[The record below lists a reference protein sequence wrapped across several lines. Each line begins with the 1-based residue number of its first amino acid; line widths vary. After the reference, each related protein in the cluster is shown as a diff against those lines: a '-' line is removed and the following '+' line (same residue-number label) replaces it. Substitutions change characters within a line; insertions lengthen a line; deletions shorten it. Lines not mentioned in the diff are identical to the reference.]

1 MQPTHIFNLKRSKA
15 VLLLLALA
23 LTSTPVY
30 SQSSGQ
36 TLTIGGDVYGGGK
49 EGAVGTAN
57 TTATNATDKA
67 SVTLT
72 DATTNVTAVTINS
85 GQIRTVFGGGENGRV
100 YGKTNVNITGATT
113 QIGGEIDGKD
123 WTGTIHGGVFGAG
136 DGQEAYVFGGSNV
149 TVTNGH
155 IMQNVYG
162 GGNQADLMGTT
173 KVLLQGGDFNGNV
186 FAGARMANIFGY
198 SYVNIDCAN
207 AKNDLIINGVYGGND
222 ISGTAQA
229 SETWNWTK
237 ASALTLPFTPKVT
250 SIDKTYNAFVQ
261 ATTTPTTDGK
271 HVFVGQLFGGGNGA
285 YTYDTTDGSNWKLSI
300 DNGEADDTETTDVD
314 ESKTTFSG
322 LSLPTVDKVY
332 IELAGGTYGYTYGG
346 GNNATVVKNT
356 DICIDNNDAITTAGM
371 TTGAIVNDTR
381 LYAMGINLTT
391 FTNKYQ
397 FIRVFG
403 GNNLA
408 KMDIRPTWHMM
419 QGTINNLYSGG
430 NQGNM
435 TNKDGILLT
444 LQQPNMTINNVY
456 GGCRM
461 ADVDPENKKG
471 TGIDVAEE
479 TIDTKYKF
487 LKDYSAKVLVTA
499 GKITNVYGGNDVSG
513 NVYGG
518 SQLEIH
524 SSIIGDVYGGGNG
537 SYPYTDN
544 ASLKTDE
551 MYGDFYYEIPAGK
564 SSAEALN
571 MHRPNVENT
580 WVHISGESESTP
592 TYIGGAVYCGGN
604 SATLRKIGG
613 NLDDTSIKAHLQFGS
628 YVIANSMFLGSN
640 GENMVRGTVRELKQN
655 PSTLVWTEN
664 EIPILQKYA
673 ETSPDFSQMNL
684 TTPADF
690 EEYMRGVEVAI
701 KPDVSFDEG
710 YAPFSTKVGSI
721 YCGGNVGSMSADG
734 YFEVSFLNSLVIF
747 DKLVGGCND
756 ANVAK
761 SAYNAFHE
769 GGLTKQNMPTK
780 VAITIDGLKLEPRKL
795 TYDAEH
801 NTYSFDWNKTAEHM
815 FIGGNIYGGC
825 YKSGYINGGVTIN
838 LMADA
843 LSPATRTIANGTDVQ
858 MLEVHRDSVLNT
870 ALSIFG
876 AGYGEDSEIWGNT
889 KVNISSNADIV
900 KVFGGGEMGVVGN
913 LDRDTDGTRTGAIET
928 PYSTEIN
935 LLAGNADKIYGGGFE
950 GPVTGHTTVNLIGGT
965 AYDVIGGACNADI
978 EEYAETYVG
987 KADAATIP
995 TITNNIYGAN
1005 DFGGTIKGKKSFASQ
1020 VRTEVAGMVYNNALL
1035 TAAAYVEYTKG
1046 KANYIFGGAKAAY
1059 DYTNQTYYSEYTNA
1073 SGAPIGDFVK
1083 PAIGNAFVNFRPES
1097 DENSKVTRVYGAG
1110 QGFYNERDKDAL
1122 QKNSYVLIDIP
1133 KDIENFASL
1142 EVFGAGD
1149 YSGVGMT
1156 IPAATVRT
1164 NEATAGDVTAAA
1176 VIDLARGSISNVY
1189 GGSYKQG
1196 FTRRTIVNV
1205 PAGSTIDMSYL
1216 YGGAY
1221 GVALADGHDL
1231 GNKYPCDVY
1240 ESNVNFNSSTARCRT
1255 IYGGNNSYR
1264 RTLYTHV
1271 NINAPVQ
1278 YVHKTYGLTHANIF
1292 GAGYGKDTW
1301 AQYTEVNLN
1310 DHAKVYEPYGGG
1322 EAGSV
1327 YNKQSAEAFAATN
1340 GWSLAIPGDYTT
1352 TDAGYDH
1359 GGLDNA
1365 LAHTTQLYADYGT
1378 SNPNINV
1385 STNGKYNSN
1394 VHIYRGAEVVNY
1406 AYGAGLGAHVA
1417 PSVVSSG
1424 TTAVVSGTSYI
1435 DLLGGIVNKDLY
1447 AAGTTGA
1454 VQDTLGLSFTASA
1467 TAYIKG
1473 GMARNVYGGGWDGPV
1488 GRHNS
1493 STTDITD
1500 DVLGET
1506 NVIIGRPE
1514 ADIAAGYTEAYA
1526 LDPTLDEDEY
1536 YFYNGVPAI
1545 TRNAYAG
1552 GEGGVVRGT
1561 ANLNIF
1567 NGLVGYRYKHKDD
1580 ITESEKNYYKIE
1592 TESGNI
1598 KYVAMDA
1605 DDDLTG
1611 ESYFYV
1617 EEIDQDNVGDNIMY
1631 EAGNAFGGGYAANSD
1646 VDIANVKL
1654 WNGIIRNSMYGG
1666 GEIATIGRGAISSGT
1681 RTIYK
1686 PGETHVTMWGGHVLR
1701 DVFGGGRGFNNWKTE
1716 DKSAGNTNGYVFGKT
1731 DVNIHYGTIGT
1742 RDGVAKGYGNV
1753 FGGGNVG
1760 FVYSRYG
1767 KQGTTGDGNFEGWYY
1782 EDPSAKKLS
1791 EDTRV
1796 EVKVYGKALQDVTIA
1811 GNTYYK
1817 GDFIPNTVL
1826 DQLTGDDSDKPT
1838 WAKVDQSGIVIYNA
1852 VFAGGNVSAGS
1863 DKIMAFSKTVFGNS
1877 TASVID
1883 IYGRDLIS
1891 IGGSGV
1897 GGLYGDGNLT
1907 FVDGYRELNIT
1918 NYGTDYYSLSGS
1930 LNSEEFTQL
1939 TPRQQSFYI
1948 TRFEC
1953 QKAHD
1958 AYEVG
1963 DVILTDI
1970 YNTLADE
1977 YKTTEYW
1984 KPGQSIINEG
1994 RYINTV
2000 QRCDFCGIKG
2010 SRLVLHGAIDRA
2022 QDEAEADYTNY
2033 TINRV
2038 GELSLNQNNQ
2048 LGQKHG
2054 CYFGIYNVVKFLG
2067 GVTSDV
2073 HFAGTGAAKRETTS
2087 TGTDFEADGT
2097 TTYYDWK
2104 QAHLNLNNRNDG
2116 TSPNKIALASGVYLE
2131 IVKDL
2136 DASGNKNYGPIT
2148 GVVELDLLNV
2158 STGEGG
2164 GYVYAKNI
2172 HGVPTYTAKYADV
2185 LSDANQQLV
2194 TNRAFEYAAATNADE
2209 MQTSGNFV
2217 HAQPKR
2223 ILDDCF
2229 PESKKYVGATASPAH
2244 YWFIRGEFYV
2254 YEQLVSAY
2262 TGGADAYNT
2271 ELSIP
2276 LTMSIQGNAK
2286 LRLLN
2291 VIPGLYANPE
2301 NLKLKSYNAEDPTLS
2316 VSDSISIVNNA
2327 IVKTYG
2333 QGDPISYWDW
2343 YNASN
2348 AERAMFVKD
2357 TDVMVCKA
2365 QFTLGSRTY
2374 YPGEAINIS
2383 EYNSIASQSG
2393 TDVFGATVTAGDMF
2407 SVANEVSRDNGY
2419 VLTLDMSNPS
2429 KWDDYYRHSIDQI
2442 GDPIKKAQYLD
2453 TYNSLSPTEQE
2464 ALAKEYVKSA
2474 TFKCN
2479 TSGTYG
2485 QYYFYR
2491 DDVISHNVY
2500 KMEDQVTGHVSTDT
2514 QAEFEAAYIV
2524 DKDCEVTLA
2533 GGEHKTYTKG
2543 TSIPDSV
2550 YQAITNS
2557 DRDDNIKPAYIC
2569 VSTVLVGPGDYR
2581 VLNQLV
2587 PESDYN
2593 SWSDEVKGK
2602 FQKAYY
2608 CMKKGSWGGK
2618 YYEKDHNYNAI
2629 DYGQL
2634 LEQER
2639 QHFSY
2644 NYDALDLLLYKDYHS
2659 GGNSF
2664 AYDSYADYTRYI
2676 SQVGGTNHN
2685 NAISVFDKTGA
2696 PLYSTYAR
2704 LDYTATFN
2712 SEKEAD
2718 KFTYVKD
2725 EPNKTVTKGVKLNND
2740 EYESL
2745 PNDRKYYAD
2754 FAVSDAHLKDKDGN
2768 NWSDGN
2774 YHTFIVKNTFDVAGK
2789 MYNAGMS
2796 ITHSEFTSLGTL
2808 QQGNVEQVIIP
2819 HAKGA
2824 GTYYFCTENYIAG
2837 ANDGNVSGGSS
2848 SAVTDISGTDYA
2860 VNTEV
2865 PLGTV
2870 IDQTTMMGIPN
2881 YQLHFDITGEI
2892 PVEET
2897 TLYVPVTADIN
2908 ALQRDRYV
2916 TAIYEYT
2923 YTESNADGTEFETRV
2938 EKHIVNIRIK
2948 FLSGTPVIGKLKE
2961 PELVL
2966 PLETVGLDIPTIQE
2980 GAFPILGGGWEIY
2993 PTEEYAK
3000 RHRNGREYVNGGE
3013 PLYFYQNGHYVA
3025 YYALT
3030 RMGKTFSDPVPVH
3043 VANYQRM
3050 ADVITDPHHM
3060 YINHRDNDRD
3070 PKIYIDSRNSD
3081 TNGNSITLN
3090 STTYANELDAMQ
3102 GMWSLVNGDFGT
3114 EYNTEVDGQ
3123 SRTITGAKNLEF
3135 FLQNEVASSLTTWT
3149 SLGDESHCFEGI
3161 FHGNGNTITGLSN
3174 SLFGKLCG
3182 RVYNL
3187 GVMGSF
3193 TAGGVANTGSG
3204 RIENAWV
3211 WTSATP
3217 TGKAVYADPEL
3228 GDSHTRVINSY
3239 YPQTNA
3245 FTPWTGAD
3253 AIEVKP
3259 RPVEHFVNGAVAY
3272 DLNRYYLEARYRL
3285 NGGKTDGTINDNLL
3299 FRLPDGTLVKDTE
3312 AAQINDV
3319 NGKKPGD
3326 TGYIPTYPN
3335 MIYTINYA
3343 DTDYARFDKLN
3354 GGGKVGYVEKYF
3366 DDGDFRFSD
3375 GRKPLKAD
3383 LRLSA
3388 AHGYLPIY
3396 PDDYMFFGQKLTYDI
3411 FNDAGGNPIAH
3422 ATHPQAIAKSHTTGS
3437 GEDVDNSK
3445 HGLLVNDVSDRS
3457 ENRVYRAPAYFRN
3470 GVYGNS
3476 VMFNAN
3482 AVFVDSYSNPVLG
3495 ETVYPH
3501 RGMTAIDFTGAQ
3513 GDTHGYQGVVAGLA
3527 SDFTDRANGYRP
3539 LLDYERLDRIQTR
3552 GITQN
3557 LLAYTP
3563 KADIAGSKTAQ
3574 TNSVLTAYFHD
3585 PAYAETNTTYR
3596 NVAVQNTTGIR
3607 GHLVQQMTTTKAA
3620 GGEYEYQAQVD
3631 HLLVDRQDFNAPMP
3645 YTFAADKRMWYQ
3657 RRPDNYAQGAVG
3669 WEGVSLPFQ
3678 AELVTTQ
3685 DKGEISHFYDGSEVG
3700 HEYWLREYKG
3710 KLSEDAET
3718 VTANMEYPAAG
3729 SNEKNYTNTFLYDY
3743 YYSKDEFH
3751 DLNNPDQYQQQYY
3764 ASAHTWNDYPYS
3776 VAGRPYIAGFPGAKY
3791 YEFDLSGNFLPLHR
3805 INNETITNPGA
3816 QTITF
3821 ASPAG
3826 ASIAKSDREISDG
3839 KASADNYIFTPS
3851 YLNTETAAGS
3861 YVLNSAGSSFDKTDA
3876 ETTVGAFRPYFT
3888 KSSGAKARRIVFG
3901 KTPTNVG
3908 DVDKKAHKSS
3918 NTDGELIIYA
3928 QNGQIVVES
3937 TLADATEVRIT
3948 TASGIQIKQF
3958 TIEPG
3963 QTIATPVTSHG
3974 VYIVNRQKL
3983 MVR

>member
-1 MQPTHIFNLKRSKA
+1 MKRSKA
-15 VLLLLALA
+15 LMLLLALA
-23 LTSTPVY
+23 LTSTPLY
-30 SQSSGQ
+30 SQTQ

-49 EGAVGTAN
+49 NGAVGTGN
-57 TTATNATDKA
+57 TTATNATAKE

-72 DATTNVTAVTINS
+72 DATTDVTEVTINS
-85 GQIRTVFGGGENGRV
+85 GKIRTVFGGGENGRV
-100 YGKTNVNITGATT
+100 YGKTNVNITGTTT
-113 QIGGEIDGKD
+113 QIGGDIDGKD
-123 WTGTIHGGVFGAG
+123 WTGTIYGGVFGAG
-136 DGQEAYVFGGSNV
+136 DGAGAYVFGGSNV
-149 TVTNGH
+149 TVTNGS

-162 GGNQADLMGTT
+162 GGNQADLMGSTQ
-173 KVLLQGGDFNGNV
+173 VLLQGGDFQGNV

-198 SYVNIDCAN
+198 SYVNIDGAN
-207 AKNDLIINGVYGGND
+207 ALNDIIINSVYGGND

-229 SETWNWTK
+229 SDTWAWTR
-237 ASALTLPFTPKVT
+237 ASALTLPFTPKVSAIT
-250 SIDKTYNAFVQ
+250 SAYNAFVQ
-261 ATTTPTTDGK
+261 ATPTATGK
-271 HVFVGQLFGGGNGA
+271 HVYVGQIFGGGNGDYA
-285 YTYDTTDGSNWKLSI
+285 YDETGGEGNWKVTLST
-300 DNGEADDTETTDVD
+300 GEADNTETTDVD
-314 ESKTTFSG
+314 ESHSTFTD

-332 IELAGGTYGYTYGG
+332 LELAGGTYGYAYGG
-346 GNNATVVKNT
+346 GNKATVVQNT
-356 DICIDNNDAITTAGM
+356 DICIDNADAITPAGM
-371 TTGAIVNDTR
+371 VAGAVVDDSR
-381 LYAMGINLTT
+381 LSDMGINLTT
-391 FTNKYQ
+391 FTNDYQ
-397 FIRVFG
+397 FIRMFG

-408 KMDIRPTWHMM
+408 TMDIRPTWHMM
-419 QGTINNLYSGG
+419 QGSINNLYSGG
-430 NQGNM
+430 NKGDM

-461 ADVDPENKKG
+461 ANVDPEGKTG

-487 LKDYSAKVLVTA
+487 LANYSAKVLVTA
-499 GKITNVYGGNDVSG
+499 GRIYNVYGGNDVSG

-544 ASLKTDE
+544 ASLETDK

-564 SSAEALN
+564 TSAQALN

-580 WVHISGESESTP
+580 WVHIAGNSESDP

-613 NLDDTSIKAHLQFGS
+613 DLDDTSISAHLQFGS

-640 GENMVRGTVRELKQN
+640 GENMVRGMVTELTQN
-655 PSTLVWTEN
+655 ASTLAWESN
-664 EIPILQKYA
+664 DIPILQKYA
-673 ETSPDFSQMNL
+673 EASPDFSQMDL
-684 TTPADF
+684 TDPATFD
-690 EEYMRGVEVAI
+690 EYMCGVEVAI
-701 KPDVSFDEG
+701 KPTVSFDEG
-710 YAPFSTKVGSI
+710 YAGYSTKVGSL

-734 YFEVSFLNSLVIF
+734 YFNVDFLNSLVIF
-747 DKLVGGCND
+747 EKLVGGCNN

-761 SAYNAFHE
+761 GTYNAFHE
-769 GGLTKQNMPTK
+769 GGLTSPNTPTK
-780 VAITIDGLKLEPRKL
+780 VTITIDGLKLEPRIL
-795 TYDAEH
+795 TYDASS
-801 NTYSFDWNKTAEHM
+801 NTYTFDWNKTSENM

-838 LMADA
+838 LKADA
-843 LSPATRTIANGTDVQ
+843 ISDVAKAIADGTNVRE
-858 MLEVHRDSVLNT
+858 LEVHRDSVLNT

-889 KVNISSNADIV
+889 VVNISDAANIV

-913 LDRDTDGTRTGAIET
+913 LERDADGIRTGNIEAAV
-928 PYSTEIN
+928 STEIN

-950 GPVTGHTTVNLIGGT
+950 GPVTGHTTVNLVGGT

-987 KADAATIP
+987 EVDASTIP
-995 TITNNIYGAN
+995 VITNNIYGAN
-1005 DFGGTIKGKKSFASQ
+1005 DFGGKIKDTKSFASK
-1020 VRTEVAGMVYNNALL
+1020 VRTEVAGMVYNNDLL
-1035 TAAAYVEYTKG
+1035 TAAAYIEYTKG
-1046 KANYIFGGAKAAY
+1046 KAKYIFGGAKAAY

-1073 SGAPIGDFVK
+1073 SGEPIGAFVK
-1083 PAIGNAFVNFRPES
+1083 PAIGNAFVNFRPEN
-1097 DENSKVTRVYGAG
+1097 DDNSAVARVYGAG
-1110 QGFYNERDKDAL
+1110 QGYYNERDKDAL
-1122 QKNSYVLIDIP
+1122 QDNSYVLIDIP
-1133 KDIENFASL
+1133 SGIENFAQL

-1164 NEATAGDVTAAA
+1164 NEATDGDVTAAA
-1176 VIDLARGSISNVY
+1176 VIDLARGNINSVY

-1221 GVALADGHDL
+1221 GVASADGHTL
-1231 GNKYPCDVY
+1231 GNLFPCDVY
-1240 ESNVNFNSSTARCRT
+1240 ESNVNFSSSTARCRT

-1278 YVHKTYGLTHANIF
+1278 YVHAKYGLTHANIF

-1327 YNKQSAEAFAATN
+1327 YNKQSTEAFAAAN
-1340 GWSLAIPGDYTT
+1340 GWSLEIPGYTT
-1352 TDAGYDH
+1352 TDASYDH

-1394 VHIYRGAEVVNY
+1394 VHIYKGAEVVNY

-1454 VQDTLGLSFTASA
+1454 VQDTLGLKSFTASS

-1493 STTDITD
+1493 STTAITD

-1506 NVIIGRPE
+1506 NVIIGRPD
-1514 ADIAAGYTEAYA
+1514 ADIAAGYTEAHA

-1545 TRNAYAG
+1545 TRNAYAA
-1552 GEGGVVRGT
+1552 GEGGVVHGT
-1561 ANLNIF
+1561 ANLNIY
-1567 NGLVGYRYKHKDD
+1567 NGLIGYRYKHKDN
-1580 ITESEKNYYKIE
+1580 ITVSEKNYYRIE
-1592 TESGNI
+1592 TENGDI
-1598 KYVAMDA
+1598 KYVTMDA

-1611 ESYFYV
+1611 EDYFYV

-1631 EAGNAFGGGYAANSD
+1631 DAGNAFGGGYAVNSD
-1646 VDIANVKL
+1646 VDIANITL

-1666 GEIATIGRGAISSGT
+1666 GEIATIGRGVINETSPGSGEYT
-1681 RTIYK
+1681 ADIYK

-1716 DKSAGNTNGYVFGKT
+1716 DKSEGNTNGFIFGKT

-1742 RDGVAKGYGNV
+1742 REGVAKGYGNV
-1753 FGGGNVG
+1753 FGGGNIG
-1760 FVYSRYG
+1760 FVYSQYT
-1767 KQGTTGDGNFEGWYY
+1767 KQADGWYY
-1782 EDPSAKKLS
+1782 EDYSSSPKKPS

-1796 EVKVYGKALQDVTIA
+1796 EVKVYGKALEPVTIA
-1811 GNTYYK
+1811 GTSYSK
-1817 GDFIPNTVL
+1817 GAFIPNTEL
-1826 DQLTGDDSDKPT
+1826 DKLTGDDSDKPT
-1838 WAKVDQSGIVIYNA
+1838 WAKVDQTGVVIYNA

-1877 TASVID
+1877 TASVVD

-1918 NYGTDYYSLSGS
+1918 NYGTDYYSLQGT
-1930 LNSEEFTQL
+1930 LDETGFNEL

-1948 TRFEC
+1948 TRYEC
-1953 QKAHD
+1953 QKAHE

-1970 YNTLADE
+1970 YNTLDDE

-2038 GELSLNQNNQ
+2038 GELSLNQSHQ
-2048 LGQKHG
+2048 TGQVSHG

-2073 HFAGTGAAKRETTS
+2073 RFAGSSGAVRETTS
-2087 TGTDFEADGT
+2087 TGSDFVADGT
-2097 TTYYDWK
+2097 TTYYQWK
-2104 QAHLNLNNRNDG
+2104 QNHLNENNRNDG
-2116 TSPNKIALASGVYLE
+2116 TSPNKIALASGVFLE

-2136 DASGNKNYGPIT
+2136 DVSGNKVYGPIT

-2158 STGEGG
+2158 SAGEGG
-2164 GYVYAKNI
+2164 GYVYAENI
-2172 HGVPTYTAKYADV
+2172 HGVPTYTATYADV
-2185 LSDANQQLV
+2185 ISDANHNLV
-2194 TNRAFEYAAATNADE
+2194 TNRAFEYATATDADE

-2229 PESKKYVGATASPAH
+2229 PDSKSYVGTGASPAH
-2244 YWFIRGEFYV
+2244 YWYIRGEFYV

-2271 ELSIP
+2271 EMSIP

-2291 VIPGLYANPE
+2291 VIPGLYADPA
-2301 NLKLKSYNAEDPTLS
+2301 NLPLRSYNADDPTLS

-2348 AERAMFVKD
+2348 AERAMFVRD
-2357 TDVMVCKA
+2357 ADVMVCKT
-2365 QFTLGSRTY
+2365 QFTLGSKTY

-2383 EYNSIASQSG
+2383 EYNTIKDQTG
-2393 TDVFGATVTAGDMF
+2393 KDVFDTDVTASDMF
-2407 SVANEVSRDNGY
+2407 CAANEVSKGNGY
-2419 VLTLDMSNPS
+2419 VLTVDLSNPS
-2429 KWDDYYRHSIDQI
+2429 KWDDYYRHLIDQT
-2442 GDPIKKAQYLD
+2442 GDPIKKAQYLEA
-2453 TYNSLSPTEQE
+2453 YNALSPTEQE
-2464 ALAKEYVKSA
+2464 EFIKQYVKSA
-2474 TFKCN
+2474 TFKCKEGE
-2479 TSGTYG
+2479 SGTYG
-2485 QYYFYR
+2485 QYYFHR

-2500 KMEDQVTGHVSTDT
+2500 AMETGVTGHVETET
-2514 QAEFEAAYIV
+2514 QAKFEEAYILV
-2524 DKDCEVTLA
+2524 NDYEVTLA
-2533 GGEHKTYTKG
+2533 GGERKTYTKG
-2543 TSIPDSV
+2543 TSIPESV
-2550 YQAITNS
+2550 YDAITNS
-2557 DRDDNIKPAYIC
+2557 DKEDNIKPAYIC
-2569 VSTVLVGPGDYR
+2569 VSTVLVAPGDYR

-2587 PESDYN
+2587 PETDYN
-2593 SWSDEVKGK
+2593 GWTTEVQGK
-2602 FQKAYY
+2602 FQPAYY
-2608 CMKKGSWGGK
+2608 CMKDGSWGGK
-2618 YYEKDHNYNAI
+2618 YYEENHNYNAI

-2634 LEQER
+2634 LPEER
-2639 QHFSY
+2639 SHFTY
-2644 NYDALDLLLYKDYHS
+2644 NYDALDLLLYSDYVDHHP
-2659 GGNSF
+2659 GNSYAF
-2664 AYDSYADYTRYI
+2664 DDYADYI
-2676 SQVGGTNHN
+2676 EFVNSVGGTNHN
-2685 NAISVFDKTGA
+2685 NAISVFDKTGTTF
-2696 PLYSTYAR
+2696 YSGYAH

-2712 SEKEAD
+2712 SD
-2718 KFTYVKD
+2718 DSDDQFTYVKD
-2725 EPNKTVTKGVKLNND
+2725 GASTAVSKGVALTND

-2745 PNDRKYYAD
+2745 PNDRQYYAS
-2754 FAVSDAHLKDKDGN
+2754 FAVSDTHLSDKDGN
-2768 NWSDGN
+2768 TWSDAN
-2774 YHTFIVKNTFDVAGK
+2774 YHTFIVKNTFDVAGT
-2789 MYNAGMS
+2789 MYNAGKS
-2796 ITHSEFTSLGTL
+2796 ITHAVFSSLGT
-2808 QQGNVEQVIIP
+2808 QQQANVQEVIIP
-2819 HAKGA
+2819 YAKGS
-2824 GTYYFCTENYIAG
+2824 GTYYFCTETYTVG
-2837 ANDGNVSGGSS
+2837 VNDGNVSMGTDET
-2848 SAVTDISGTDYA
+2848 SAVSDISG
-2860 VNTEV
+2860 NTYSVGADV
-2865 PLGTV
+2865 PLGTI
-2870 IDQTTMMGIPN
+2870 IDYAAMTGIPN
-2881 YQLHFDITGEI
+2881 YQLNFDITGEI

-2897 TLYVPVTADIN
+2897 TLYVPVSADIN

-2923 YTESNADGTEFETRV
+2923 YTESNAAGTEFETRI

-3013 PLYFYQNGHYVA
+3013 PLYFYQNDHYVA

-3030 RMGKTFSDPVPVH
+3030 RMGKSFSDPVPVH

-3050 ADVITDPHHM
+3050 ADVITDPNHM

-3070 PKIYIDSRNSD
+3070 PKIYIDSRSSD

-3090 STTYANELDAMQ
+3090 STTYANELDALQ
-3102 GMWSLVNGDFGT
+3102 GVWSLVNGDFGT
-3114 EYNTEVDGQ
+3114 EYSTEVDGQ
-3123 SRTITGAKNLEF
+3123 SRTITGAENLEF
-3135 FLQNEVASSLTTWT
+3135 FLQSEVATALPTWT
-3149 SLGDESHCFEGI
+3149 PLGDDTHCFEGI

-3193 TAGGVANTGSG
+3193 TAGGIANTGEG

-3211 WTSATP
+3211 WSAGTP
-3217 TGKAVYADPEL
+3217 SGQAVYANPAADA
-3228 GDSHTRVINSY
+3228 RVINAY
-3239 YPQTNA
+3239 YPDVNTG
-3245 FTPWTGAD
+3245 FTGSTGN
-3253 AIEVKP
+3253 IEVTE
-3259 RPVEHFVNGAVAY
+3259 RTVEEFVNGAVTY

-3285 NGGKTDGTINDNLL
+3285 NGSKTDGTVNDKLF
-3299 FRLPDGTLVKDTE
+3299 FRLPDGTLVQDTE
-3312 AAQINDV
+3312 ADQINDA

-3335 MIYTINYA
+3335 MEYTINYA
-3343 DTDYARFDKLN
+3343 DADYARFDKL
-3354 GGGKVGYVEKYF
+3354 GTGGKVGYVEKYF

-3383 LRLSA
+3383 MRLSA
-3388 AHGYLPIY
+3388 TSGYLPIY
-3396 PDDYMFFGQKLTYDI
+3396 PDDYIFFGQKLTYDI
-3411 FNDAGGNPIAH
+3411 LNDAGGNPIAH
-3422 ATHPQAIAKSHTTGS
+3422 ATHPQAVAKSHTTGS

-3445 HGLLVNDVSDRS
+3445 HGLLVNDVTDRS

-3470 GVYGNS
+3470 GTYSANNYA
-3476 VMFNAN
+3476 MFNAN
-3482 AVFVDSYSNPVLG
+3482 AVFVDNYNNAVLSS
-3495 ETVYPH
+3495 TVYPH
-3501 RGMTAIDFTGAQ
+3501 HNMTAIDFTGGN

-3527 SDFTDRANGYRP
+3527 SDFTDRANGYHP
-3539 LLDYERLDRIQTR
+3539 LLDYERLDRILTS
-3552 GITQN
+3552 GITHN

-3574 TNSVLTAYFHD
+3574 TNEVLTNYFHD
-3585 PAYAETNTTYR
+3585 PAYAETNTAYR
-3596 NVAVQNTTGIR
+3596 NVAVQNTSTIH
-3607 GHLVQQMTTTKAA
+3607 GHLVQQATATIASGA
-3620 GGEYEYQAQVD
+3620 SDYEYQSLVD
-3631 HLLVDRQDFNAPMP
+3631 HLLVDRHDFNAPMP
-3645 YTFAADKRMWYQ
+3645 YTFAANKRMWYQ
-3657 RRPDNYAQGAVG
+3657 RHPDNYAQGTAG

-3678 AELVTTQ
+3678 TELVTTQ
-3685 DKGEISHFYDGSEVG
+3685 DKGEITHFYTDSEVG

-3710 KLSEDAET
+3710 KLSEDADK
-3718 VTANMEYPAAG
+3718 VTAKMEYPATG
-3729 SNEKNYTNTFLYDY
+3729 SNTKNYTNTFLYEY
-3743 YYSKDEFH
+3743 YYSQDGFH

-3764 ASAHTWNDYPYS
+3764 SSAHEMENYPYS
-3776 VAGRPYIAGFPGAKY
+3776 VAGRPYIAGFPGSKY
-3791 YEFDLSGNFLPLHR
+3791 YEFDLSGNFEPLHR
-3805 INNETITNPGA
+3805 INNETIVNPGA

-3821 ASPAG
+3821 ASPVG
-3826 ASIAKSDREISDG
+3826 TTIAKSDAEISG
-3839 KASADNYIFTPS
+3839 GAVSADGYIFTPT
-3851 YLNTETAAGS
+3851 YLNLETAAGS
-3861 YVLNSAGSSFDKTDA
+3861 YVLNSDGSSYDVTTDVTA
-3876 ETTVGAFRPYFT
+3876 VAAFRPYFT

-3901 KTPTNVG
+3901 NTPTDVG
-3908 DVDKKAHKSS
+3908 DVDEKAHKG
-3918 NTDGELIIYA
+3918 NKGDGDLIIYA
-3928 QNGQIVVES
+3928 ERGQIVVES

-3948 TASGIQIKQF
+3948 TASGIQLKQF
-3958 TIEPG
+3958 TIEQG
-3963 QTIATPVTSHG
+3963 QTVATPVTSHG
-3974 VYIVNRQKL
+3974 VYIVNNRKL
-3983 MVR
+3983 LVR